1 MDQQLSYAHD
11 IFPHI
16 RIVLGMVIG
25 LGVTRLLSG
34 LARIVQHPGQ
44 YRLYPVHLAWVA
56 SVLLML
62 VHFWWWEF
70 GLFQIEN
77 WTFGKYL
84 FIIFYA
90 VTLFL
95 LCALL
100 FPDSMLDYTSYEDF
114 FYSRRAWFFGL
125 LAATYLLDVVDTLLK
140 GPAHFAHF
148 GVEYLIRTPVFV
160 ALCVIAVLLRDR
172 RFHIAFVAGALV
184 YQVSFI
190 LRLFDTIV

>member
-1 MDQQLSYAHD
+1 MDQQLATAHD

-16 RIVLGMVIG
+16 RIIMGMVIG

-34 LARIVQHPGQ
+34 VARIVQHPKQ
-44 YRLYPVHLAWVA
+44 YQLYPVHLAWVA

-70 GLFQIEN
+70 GLYQIEN

-84 FIIFYA
+84 FLIVYA
-90 VTLFL
+90 ISLFL

-100 FPDSMLDYTSYEDF
+100 FPDSMQDYRSYEDY
-114 FYSRRAWFFGL
+114 FYSRRGWFFGL
-125 LAATYLLDVVDTLLK
+125 LAATYLLDVIDTLLK
-140 GPAHFAHF
+140 GAAHFAHF
-148 GVEYLIRTPVFV
+148 GHEYLFRTPVFV
-160 ALCVIAVLLRDR
+160 ALCVVAILVRNR
-172 RFHIAFVAGALV
+172 YFHLFFIVATLI

-190 LRLFDTIV
+190 LRLFDTIA